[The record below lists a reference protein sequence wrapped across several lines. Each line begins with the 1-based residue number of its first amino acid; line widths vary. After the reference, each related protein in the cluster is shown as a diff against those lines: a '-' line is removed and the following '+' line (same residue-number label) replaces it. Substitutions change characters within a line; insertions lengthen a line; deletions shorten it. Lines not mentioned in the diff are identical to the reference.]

1 MIDRG
6 RQTIKPMPVPEKCR
20 RANASSACISHEQ
33 TDHVKAPFIFQWV
46 SRLNALPHWIF
57 KLSNNFHS
65 SLCRHKPT
73 TIDNKTT
80 MEAMREFEQLPMHDS
95 SVIEEAK
102 ALIEKL
108 NKMTQASSTHA
119 VHELPHIEPIVPGAH
134 DDDASEFSGYSMVTP
149 SAASK
154 SERDDEKIPLDQQVH
169 AEEQIDS
176 YGDLHAQEFDIS
188 GLAIESDI
196 GKSHLKVEGSTTINQ
211 PQQDDTNVFQT
222 ERTANGKRKL
232 VGIVI
237 TFEQGVDFDEGQN
250 AVRFVGDHLGV
261 SVGSQAKEI
270 RVLSIESNGHLEV
283 STPPHPE
290 TGLGSSCLGHE
301 AVELVAKIHRVDGN
315 CRQEETVQGNAP
327 TASSHESIFY
337 PPRLEPVVT
346 AATPSLRAILTL
358 QQTELAKARTLRAL
372 LGPNHAACSGDCLG
386 MDIREA
392 RKGATA
398 TENDRPPTLF
408 ELIDVAKTK
417 LHRELTTTHEHL
429 AGPDGSKQISTKKK
443 KEVKNKK
450 AKSTKT
456 KCASTLAYEKTLVMT
471 ASILLF
477 AVLFLVF
484 CLAGMSSARRG
495 HFVGLW
501 LGS

>member
-1 MIDRG
+1 M
-6 RQTIKPMPVPEKCR
+6 K
-20 RANASSACISHEQ
+20 
-33 TDHVKAPFIFQWV
+33 
-46 SRLNALPHWIF
+46 
-57 KLSNNFHS
+57 
-65 SLCRHKPT
+65 
-73 TIDNKTT
+73 
-80 MEAMREFEQLPMHDS
+80 EFEQLPMHES
-95 SVIEEAK
+95 AVIEEAK

-108 NKMTQASSTHA
+108 NKMTQASSTQA
-119 VHELPHIEPIVPGAH
+119 VHELPHVTPVVSEAH
-134 DDDASEFSGYSMVTP
+134 DDNTSEFSGYSMVTP

-154 SERDDEKIPLDQQVH
+154 SERDDEKIPLDQQVY
-169 AEEQIDS
+169 AEEQIDCF
-176 YGDLHAQEFDIS
+176 GDGHAQEFDIN
-188 GLAIESDI
+188 GLPIEI
-196 GKSHLKVEGSTTINQ
+196 YSHHNVDGSTTIEKPEEN
-211 PQQDDTNVFQT
+211 DTNIFLNKS
-222 ERTANGKRKL
+222 EPAKGKRKL

-261 SVGSQAKEI
+261 SIGSQAKEI
-270 RVLSIESNGHLEV
+270 RVLSIEGNGHLEV
-283 STPPHPE
+283 STPPHPAE
-290 TGLGSSCLGHE
+290 PGLDSGCLGRE
-301 AVELVAKIHRVDGN
+301 AVELVAKIHRIDGN
-315 CRQEETVQGNAP
+315 CRQEDAVQGDAP
-327 TASSHESIFY
+327 TVSSHKSTFC

-346 AATPSLRAILTL
+346 AATSSLRAILTL

-372 LGPNHAACSGDCLG
+372 IGPNNAACSGTCLD

-392 RKGATA
+392 GNGVTA
-398 TENDRPPTLF
+398 TENNRPPTLF
-408 ELIDVAKTK
+408 ELIDIAKTK

-429 AGPDGSKQISTKKK
+429 AAPEGSKQISTKKK
-443 KEVKNKK
+443 KEVKTKK
-450 AKSTKT
+450 VKSTKS